1 MGILTNI
8 KKRGL
13 RDIFSKRI
21 FAYIQSQYQKLFGI
35 RVSSKKDA
43 IAYSEQVIFRKVMC
57 PECAQNKSCIHCGCS
72 WDELATS
79 QKSVCSAGR
88 WGKIQD
94 AKNWEEY
101 KSKYLSNVD
110 FGLVKKKVAEKN
122 E

>member
-1 MGILTNI
+1 MSLLSNI

-13 RDIFSKRI
+13 KDILSKRI
-21 FAYIQSQYQKLFGI
+21 FSYIEAQFQKVFGVWTKQKDQKAY
-35 RVSSKKDA
+35 A
-43 IAYSEQVIFRKVMC
+43 EQIIYKRAMC
-57 PECAQNKSCIHCGCS
+57 PECYQKGECVHCGCNFN
-72 WDELATS
+72 DLAIS
-79 QKSVCSAGR
+79 KEAVCSAQR